1 MSIMTPEILV
11 CLLVLP
17 FVGGVLAWQSERFS
31 AALPRWIALVTMTG
45 FLAITLLLWWQGGYD
60 GSAVTAA
67 IGNTPQWQ
75 LSFQVPWIPRF
86 GITFHLAIDGLSL
99 LMLILTGLLGVVAV
113 ACSWKEIDRHVG
125 FFQLN
130 LLWNLGGVAG
140 VFMAV
145 DMFLYFLFWEIM
157 LVPMYF
163 LISLWGHKGASG
175 RSRISAATKFFIY
188 TQASGLLLLLAI
200 IGLVL
205 VNASNTGVL
214 TFSYDALLGTAM
226 APLVEMLLMLGFF
239 IAFAVKLPAVPFHG
253 WLPDAHAQA
262 PTAGSVDLAGVLLKT
277 AGYGLLRFGVPF
289 FPNASVEFAPIAMW
303 LGVFGIFYGAIL
315 ACSQTDI
322 KRMVAYTSVS
332 HMGFVLIGIYAG
344 NMVALQGVVVQ
355 MLAHGLSAG
364 ALFLI
369 CGELYERLHTRDL
382 REMGGLWARMRYLP
396 PILLVF
402 AAASLGLPGLGN
414 FVGEIMVLLGGYQA
428 NPAVAI
434 VASGGLI
441 LAAIYGMLLVQK
453 SVFGAPQ
460 SDVQLPDL
468 NARELTT
475 LVVLLGLL
483 VALGIYPQP
492 IFDTSAASMTFLNTL
507 MSQSVSLVD
516 SSVMGG

>member
-1 MSIMTPEILV
+1 MTPEILV
-11 CLLVLP
+11 CLLLLP
-17 FVGGVLAWQSERFS
+17 FIGGVLAWQSERIS
-31 AALPRWIALVTMTG
+31 PVLPRWIAFVTMSV
-45 FLAITLLLWWQGGYD
+45 FLAITLVLWWQGGY
-60 GSAVTAA
+60 GTESVTSA
-67 IGNTPQWQ
+67 IGGAPEWQ
-75 LSFQVPWIPRF
+75 LAFQAPWIPRF
-86 GITFHLAIDGLSL
+86 GITFYLALDGLSL
-99 LMLILTGLLGVVAV
+99 LMLILTGLLGLVAV
-113 ACSWKEIDRHVG
+113 VCSWKEIDRHVG

-145 DMFLYFLFWEIM
+145 DLFLFFLFWEIM

-163 LISLWGHKGASG
+163 LISLWGHKGSSG

-188 TQASGLLLLLAI
+188 TQVSGLLLLLAI
-200 IGLVL
+200 IGLAL
-205 VNASNTGVL
+205 VSASQTGHL
-214 TFSYDALLGTAM
+214 TFSYDALLGTTM
-226 APLVEMLLMLGFF
+226 APAVEMVLMLGFF
-239 IAFAVKLPAVPFHG
+239 IAFAVKLPVVPFHG

-277 AGYGLLRFGVPF
+277 AGYGLLRFGVPL
-289 FPNASVEFAPIAMW
+289 FPNAAIEIAPVAMW

-315 ACSQTDI
+315 ACAQTDI

-332 HMGFVLIGIYAG
+332 HMGFVLIGIFAG
-344 NMVALQGVVVQ
+344 NMVALQGVIVQ

-369 CGELYERLHTRDL
+369 CGEIYERLHTRDL

-402 AAASLGLPGLGN
+402 AAASLGLPGMGN

-441 LAAIYGMLLVQK
+441 LAAIYGMLMIQK
-453 SVFGAPQ
+453 SVFGPPQ

-475 LVVLLGLL
+475 MVVLMALL
-483 VALGIYPQP
+483 VGLGIYPQP
-492 IFDTSAASMTFLNTL
+492 VFDTTAAAMSFVNSIMT
-507 MSQSVSLVD
+507 QSVS
-516 SSVMGG
+516 SVAGG